1 MSAFDDF
8 KESKLN
14 DHELHGKIIISYKS
28 YFILSNRYPVMYT
41 YIYLPDVQPVWKFMN
56 FISDKIIKQMF
67 ENVEINNTNTDLVRL
82 RIAINMIDKL
92 PIDIELKQKTSEWL
106 KGYFWERKRFL
117 QQWYLDNVL
126 PF

>member
-1 MSAFDDF
+1 
-8 KESKLN
+8 
-14 DHELHGKIIISYKS
+14 
-28 YFILSNRYPVMYT
+28 
-41 YIYLPDVQPVWKFMN
+41 
-56 FISDKIIKQMF
+56 MF